1 MDEEM
6 KKHTPVAP
14 FAYDF
19 DYYYCKDSEDP
30 ERRKFISLMT
40 QRDAKYKKPAEETYV
55 GTGLVQGDELV
66 RESFFLNID
75 PPVPQIKQIDGY
87 SPEEEEESS
96 DEGGQGDGGEET
108 NPDDGCEDPGN
119 GCDEPGNDTPTDG
132 GDDNNGGDEPTVD
145 PEPTDEP

>member
-40 QRDAKYKKPAEETYV
+40 QRDAKYKKPAEEVYV
-55 GTGLVQGDELV
+55 GTGLVKDDELV

-87 SPEEEEESS
+87 SIEEEEESS
-96 DEGGQGDGGEET
+96 DDGGEET

-132 GDDNNGGDEPTVD
+132 GDGNNGGDEPTV
-145 PEPTDEP
+145 EP